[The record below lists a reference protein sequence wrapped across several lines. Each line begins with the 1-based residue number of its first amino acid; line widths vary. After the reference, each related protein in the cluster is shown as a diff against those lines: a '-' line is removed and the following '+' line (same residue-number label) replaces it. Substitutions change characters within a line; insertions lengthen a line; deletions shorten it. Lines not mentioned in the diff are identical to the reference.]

1 MFEDRGVMSRGWVSD
16 ATVFDGAAGGNHG
29 RVRGE
34 AAKDDQAGDTLATGR
49 LVPMMGAVAVDPGGG
64 TVRVAVLRSMGPSP
78 EELSHPSVDADDV
91 AGGKLLLKDAG
102 MEDAGEHL

>member
-1 MFEDRGVMSRGWVSD
+1 MGGCLMRRSLMLLLLVI
-16 ATVFDGAAGGNHG
+16 AAGCG
-29 RVRGE
+29 VK
-34 AAKDDQAGDTLATGR
+34 AAKDDPTGGAPATGR

>member
-1 MFEDRGVMSRGWVSD
+1 MRQSLMLLL
-16 ATVFDGAAGGNHG
+16 AIAAGCGAK
-29 RVRGE
+29 
-34 AAKDDQAGDTLATGR
+34 AAKDDPTGDALATGR
-49 LVPMMGAVAVDPGGG
+49 MVPVTGAVTVDPGGG